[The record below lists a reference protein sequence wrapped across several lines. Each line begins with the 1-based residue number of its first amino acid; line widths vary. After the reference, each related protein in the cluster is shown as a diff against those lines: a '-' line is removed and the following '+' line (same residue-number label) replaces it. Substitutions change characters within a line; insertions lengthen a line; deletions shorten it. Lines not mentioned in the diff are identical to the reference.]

1 MGELIM
7 KTNRIITMLA
17 VAAAAMA
24 CNQAEIESPS
34 ALKANQ
40 FMASAPS
47 TKVSMNAD
55 FSLYWE
61 AGDQVSVFAPDGSN
75 NLFTSEAETGAK
87 ATVLNGAESFTI
99 DLSQTYYAIYPYS
112 ADNSIENGVITT
124 TIPTV
129 QTPVKGA
136 FPVNHAVAVSD
147 GQNLSFLNV
156 CGLFGFNITQEDI
169 VSVTIKAKGAE
180 EYLTGKVAVG
190 CADASYTVVDGLTEV
205 TLVTKDKFAV
215 GTYYVAVLPQ
225 TFSGMTVTMFK
236 ADGSVASVTN
246 TAGFRLDRSHRLETG
261 VIDGGTFAGKITTIT
276 NAAELQGFLAAAD
289 SYSAEDEV
297 TVANDIDLSGYELV
311 PATSFAGTF
320 DGQSNKITN
329 WNTKTALFNAVSGT
343 VKDLTIDETCSL
355 EVQPTGNAA
364 FITLANSGTISDC
377 VNNGIVT
384 SVSESFTSKEARM
397 VGTIAAV
404 STGKITSCTNNGAM
418 TLNPKSVNMAATQY
432 IGGLVGQASGASETV
447 EFISDCT
454 NNGALRFTPESFSC
468 KLFIGG
474 VCGGTPAG
482 AGTFGEY
489 GVIRA
494 SKNLA
499 TVTLSSSVMSSKDT
513 YINMGGVVGYAES
526 NLEGCDNEGTVTVD
540 LPKTPESENY
550 NYQRPAVGG
559 VAGAVLYNVT
569 ECSNAGVL
577 SVTGAFCSTSGG
589 NVGDGK
595 DGYASFGGVVGT
607 AGSNATSHKI
617 TSCTNSGRISLDI
630 DMFNTAKSHGNIG
643 GVVGN
648 AIAQVISCSSEG
660 EGMVIKN
667 KMRGARV
674 GGVVGVTNAALS
686 GASNSAPIDYDM
698 VIKEKNGNQCEY
710 IYLGGVLGYSSSS
723 ATTVVSSSVNTGN
736 ITVSNGYNSGVASAV
751 GGLAGRVTYGTV
763 DGSINNAK
771 SSVRGTY
778 TLNTSAM
785 VYYGGIVGEMAPYT
799 GSAADKKGKTQTLT
813 QFERRG
819 VTVINNPG
827 NGSRIG
833 GACGKKSGSAAND
846 SSINIVQNS
855 GNGELTINCSDDAQ
869 DIYAGLLFGEYASYA
884 GTTPAIGNSVFNVS
898 VFAPSSSNLTGAG
911 LVIGLLSSG
920 SVQLGGKT
928 AVTIRPTN
936 FKDDNIASGT
946 TPTET
951 LLVGAK
957 ADGTTV
963 TLTNVVIKK

>member
-1 MGELIM
+1 
-7 KTNRIITMLA
+7 MLA

-87 ATVLNGAESFTI
+87 TTVLNGADTFTI

-147 GQNLSFLNV
+147 RQNLYFKNV

-169 VSVTIKAKGAE
+169 VSVTIKAKGAQ
-180 EYLTGKVAVG
+180 EYLTGKVAVD
-190 CADASYTVVDGLTEV
+190 CADASYTVVDGVTEV

-246 TAGFRLDRSHRLETG
+246 TKGFRLDRSHRLETG

-364 FITLANSGTISDC
+364 FITLANSGTISGC
-377 VNNGIVT
+377 ENNGIVT

-418 TLNPKSVNMAATQY
+418 TLNPMSVNTAATQF

-454 NNGALRFTPESFSC
+454 NNGALRFTPESFSS

-474 VCGGTPAG
+474 VCGGT
-482 AGTFGEY
+482 
-489 GVIRA
+489 
-494 SKNLA
+494 LA
-499 TVTLSSSVMSSKDT
+499 TSVSGSFTDYGLIKSSNNYAPILLTSDGLSKMQT
-513 YINMGGVVGYAES
+513 YINLGGVVGYAEAD
-526 NLEGCDNEGTVTVD
+526 LEDCDNEGAVVVD
-540 LPKTPESENY
+540 LPVNPYSAETNFE
-550 NYQRPAVGG
+550 RPAIGG
-559 VAGAVLYNVT
+559 VAGSVLFNVT
-569 ECSNAGVL
+569 DCDNSGDMN
-577 SVTGAFCSTSGG
+577 VTGAFGTGSASEWEGI
-589 NVGDGK
+589 
-595 DGYASFGGVVGT
+595 GYFRRAYFGGVVAI
-607 AGSNATSHKI
+607 AGSSANSILTN
-617 TSCTNSGRISLDI
+617 CNNSGKLTLELD
-630 DMFNTAKSHGNIG
+630 MYSTENTYAHIG

-648 AIAQVISCSSEG
+648 AIAQVSNCSNIG
-660 EGMVIKN
+660 EGLHIKSKMKYTFAGGVIGLLGLEDTSTKGTISACSNNSPINLDAVITDTVGNQSN
-667 KMRGARV
+667 KMFV
-674 GGVVGVTNAALS
+674 GGVVGHMQYS
-686 GASNSAPIDYDM
+686 SAPLQTSHNA
-698 VIKEKNGNQCEY
+698 ENGDIN
-710 IYLGGVLGYSSSS
+710 
-723 ATTVVSSSVNTGN
+723 
-736 ITVSNGYNSGVASAV
+736 VSNGDPSGECCV
-751 GGLAGRVTYGTV
+751 GGLAGYNGKQQIKGVNSDTGRLTNKGNICV
-763 DGSINNAK
+763 DTRK
-771 SSVRGTY
+771 KVSV
-778 TLNTSAM
+778 
-785 VYYGGIVGEMAPYT
+785 GGIVGRTSHQIIDIAV
-799 GSAADKKGKTQTLT
+799 DNTLI
-813 QFERRG
+813 E
-819 VTVINNPG
+819 VKNPG
-827 NGSRIG
+827 NGSMIG
-833 GACGKKSGSAAND
+833 GVCGDRQPGGSGDARMKDVST
-846 SSINIVQNS
+846 NIVITNENNS
-855 GNGELTINCSDDAQ
+855 TNVYVGAWYGNRNETANAFHTTSFVGSVSYPSNVIFGFIAGHLAKDAP
-869 DIYAGLLFGEYASYA
+869 IVVGG
-884 GTTPAIGNSVFNVS
+884 
-898 VFAPSSSNLTGAG
+898 TGAKKVIIPATTIENGQELGTLSANALQAKMFG
-911 LVIGLLSSG
+911 LCEGTITYSGLG
-920 SVQLGGKT
+920 Q
-928 AVTIRPTN
+928 
-936 FKDDNIASGT
+936 
-946 TPTET
+946 
-951 LLVGAK
+951 
-957 ADGTTV
+957 
-963 TLTNVVIKK
+963 